1 MLGPEVTFLTPAY
14 QVEST
19 LDSALGAILKQQTER
34 AFEVLV
40 VDDGSTDR
48 TAEIAGR
55 VANEDPRVRLIS
67 KRNGGEAS
75 ALNAGWREA
84 RGAWVAIVEGDVEPR
99 PDWLERC
106 LRTLEADPGVW
117 GVGGALETPR
127 EDSWIARLA
136 GYEIERKFASK
147 PREAKHL
154 TSANVVYRREAFEVA
169 GPFDE
174 RLVNASL
181 DSVFNGKLIDAGKRL
196 VYEPAARARH
206 HYKTSLWGY
215 LRRQYAYA
223 RFRVHNR
230 ILDLYP
236 ADRFLAAHVALC
248 ALGAALTV
256 LAPFGF
262 LLPPPWNLV
271 AFGLGPA
278 LLAVALAVE
287 APQALRIALERGD
300 WAGLLHP
307 QVILLRNL
315 IGAAGYGVGWVRKAL
330 GGV

>member
-1 MLGPEVTFLTPAY
+1 MSDPEVTFLTPAY
-14 QVEST
+14 QVGDT
-19 LDSALGAILKQQTER
+19 LAASLERILGQQTAR
-34 AFEVLV
+34 SFEVLI

-48 TAEIAGR
+48 TGEIAR
-55 VANEDPRVRLIS
+55 AVAARDERVRVIS
-67 KRNGGEAS
+67 QANGGEAS

-84 RGAWVAIVEGDVEPR
+84 SGRFVAIVEGDVEPY

-106 LRTLEADPGVW
+106 LPILEGDAEVW
-117 GVGGALETPR
+117 AVGGALETPD

-136 GYEIERKFASK
+136 GYEIERKFAGK
-147 PREAKHL
+147 PRDAQHL
-154 TSANVVYRREAFEVA
+154 TSANVLYRHEAFALA

-181 DSVFNGKLIDAGKRL
+181 DSVFNGRLIESGKRL
-196 VYEPAARARH
+196 VYEPHARVRH
-206 HYKTSLWGY
+206 HYKATLWQY

-230 ILDLYP
+230 VLDLYP
-236 ADRFLAAHVALC
+236 SDRFLAVRVSLC

-256 LAPFGF
+256 MAPFGF

-278 LLAVALAVE
+278 LLGIALAIE
-287 APQALRIALERGD
+287 APQAMRIVFGRGD
-300 WAGLLHP
+300 PAGLLHP
-307 QVILLRNL
+307 PVIVLRNL
-315 IGAAGYGVGWVRKAL
+315 VGAVGYAIGWARKAAGGV
-330 GGV
+330 

>member
-1 MLGPEVTFLTPAY
+1 MPSPEVTFLTPAY

-19 LDSALGAILKQQTER
+19 LDAALAAILAQETQR
-34 AFEVLV
+34 SFEVLV

-48 TAEIAGR
+48 TREIAQR
-55 VANEDPRVRLIS
+55 VAQSDPRVRLIT
-67 KRNGGEAS
+67 KENGGEAS

-106 LRTLEADPGVW
+106 LPVLEAEPEVW
-117 GVGGALETPR
+117 GVGGFLETPR
-127 EDSWIARLA
+127 EDAWIARLA

-154 TSANVVYRREAFEVA
+154 TSANVVYRREAFEAA

-181 DSVFNGKLIDAGKRL
+181 DSVFNGKLIEAGKRL
-196 VYEPAARARH
+196 VYEPTARVRH
-206 HYKTSLWGY
+206 HYKTSLWSY

-230 ILDLYP
+230 VLDLYP
-236 ADRFLAAHVALC
+236 ADRFLAAHVFLC
-248 ALGAALTV
+248 ALAALLSA
-256 LAPFGF
+256 LAPLGM
-262 LLPPPWNLV
+262 LLPEPARL
-271 AFGLGPA
+271 AASALGPVLLGLA
-278 LLAVALAVE
+278 LLVE
-287 APQALRIALERGD
+287 VPQALRVVFGRHD
-300 WAGLLHP
+300 WAGLFHP
-307 QVILLRNL
+307 QVIFLRNL
-315 IGAAGYGVGWVRKAL
+315 IGATGYAVGFVRKAL